1 MKLDDKTLNIL
12 FLLLLHFLKKIPRG
26 AQGAINNNTPMQYK
40 CDFSALKFGNFHM
53 KKCDIFLVF
62 AQNINCGYTI
72 EPLLFSEAVLTS
84 THNICFR
91 AKNKKMNTPVNPS
104 FTI

>member
-12 FLLLLHFLKKIPRG
+12 FLLLLHFSNKIPRG
-26 AQGAINNNTPMQYK
+26 AQGAITNNTPMQYK
-40 CDFSALKFGNFHM
+40 CDFGALKFGNFHM

-62 AQNINCGYTI
+62 AQNINCGYTK
-72 EPLLFSEAVLTS
+72 EPLHFSIIYVLEQ
-84 THNICFR
+84 
-91 AKNKKMNTPVNPS
+91 KKKKMNTPVNPS